1 MRSRSSVSENITL
14 LFVSFLTKEDVVET
28 SVGQILVDYDLFFSF
43 DRKTEKSNKIS
54 MLKFRDKNNLVLEL
68 FLTLFCFF

>member
-68 FLTLFCFF
+68 FLTLF